1 MSLVRGN
8 SYSTAGFAN
17 ANRDRFEVNNS
28 VFILDATAGRGYDA
42 YDDRHYPV
50 EGQVRRESFG
60 LSGKHTAWLF
70 CALAVVLLIVMAAKY
85 VNIRK
90 RAYDVSILEEQVRVL
105 SEINYDLDQKVMAAR
120 EMTHISLFASKMGMV
135 LVEEQEVHH
144 VTAPDTRPFAVR
156 GVLTNE
162 NTE

>member
-8 SYSTAGFAN
+8 SYSTAGFAT
-17 ANRDRFEVNNS
+17 ADSDRFEVNNS

-42 YDDRHYPV
+42 YDDRFNPAG
-50 EGQVRRESFG
+50 EQTRRESFG
-60 LSGKHTAWLF
+60 VSGKAVAWIF
-70 CALAVVLLIVMAAKY
+70 GALAVLLLITMVVKY
-85 VNIRK
+85 VNIR
-90 RAYDVSILEEQVRVL
+90 RLAYEVSIMEEQVRVL
-105 SEINYDLDQKVMAAR
+105 SEVNYDLDQKVMAAR
-120 EMTHISLFASKMGMV
+120 EMTHISLIASQMGMV